1 MPKAHVSVDLETSQS
16 HCSFPRISY
25 PFRNTSGRGTRL
37 GRGAWCSSERKGSRI
52 ISYGSRASEGVTR
65 GSLFIVPPTGG
76 WTPRGIARRSHT
88 PPCGRVSPRGWTRAS
103 GREETT
109 EPGDA
114 RCAQTARAD
123 RCAQLRYLL
132 SSGRLFSRSSLSI
145 CWHQPSMRS
154 RSACRSFRNQWP
166 SRWHTDL

>member
-114 RCAQTARAD
+114 RCAQTARA
-123 RCAQLRYLL
+123 RGQMCTAALL
-132 SSGRLFSRSSLSI
+132 TVFRQVVLALFSLHLLAPAFHAVSLRLQKLQKPVAVPVA
-145 CWHQPSMRS
+145 H
-154 RSACRSFRNQWP
+154 
-166 SRWHTDL
+166 